1 MRRFWT
7 FVAAAVL
14 AGVSMAP
21 VVPASAA
28 SISIGNARISPSS
41 VVIHPTGFS
50 PAEFSGRVDGDVRKL
65 SAVLIEPGGI
75 RNDLT
80 LAIEPWE
87 GWVTWKAWN
96 VEEWAGCHPGRWQIQ
111 LTAYGPGSTKVTKTV
126 GSYYERLQTRVRGF
140 NAAPEP
146 VRRGAYLTV
155 SGTLQKLRTY
165 GARAVYEAAPGRR
178 VAIYFKPKGATAY
191 KYVTAATS
199 SRTGAF
205 TKRIKASKDGTWQAR
220 FTNTSTLAAVVSAA
234 DYVDVR

>member
-1 MRRFWT
+1 M
-7 FVAAAVL
+7 
-14 AGVSMAP
+14 
-21 VVPASAA
+21 VPASAA

-75 RNDLT
+75 KESLT
-80 LAIEPWE
+80 LSTESWG

-96 VEEWAGCHPGRWQIQ
+96 VEQWPGGRLGRWQIQ

-126 GSYYERLQTRVRGF
+126 GAYYVRLQTRVRGF

-155 SGTLQKLRTY
+155 SGTLQKLRAY

-191 KYVTAATS
+191 KYVTATTS
-199 SRTGAF
+199 GRSGAF
-205 TKRIKASKDGTWQAR
+205 SKRIKASKDGTWQAR
-220 FTNTSTLAAVVSAA
+220 FTNTSTLASVVSAA
-234 DYVDVR
+234 DYLDVR